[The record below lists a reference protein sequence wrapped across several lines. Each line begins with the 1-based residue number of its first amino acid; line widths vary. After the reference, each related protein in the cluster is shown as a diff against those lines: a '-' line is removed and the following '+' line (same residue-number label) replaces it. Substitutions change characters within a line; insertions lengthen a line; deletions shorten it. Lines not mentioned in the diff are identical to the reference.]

1 MIKLA
6 DLQCR
11 IFAASAHGGS
21 WYFADITDGI
31 SHMTADIGCQ
41 PGGA

>member
-6 DLQCR
+6 DLQYP
-11 IFAASAHGGS
+11 IFAASAHSGS
-21 WYFADITDGI
+21 WHFADIANGI